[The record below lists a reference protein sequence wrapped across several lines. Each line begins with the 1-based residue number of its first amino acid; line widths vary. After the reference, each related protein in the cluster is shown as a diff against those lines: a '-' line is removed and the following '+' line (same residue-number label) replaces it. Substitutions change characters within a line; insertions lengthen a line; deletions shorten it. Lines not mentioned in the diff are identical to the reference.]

1 MLLFVSLL
9 YLRSFACEVICR
21 HALSAVLHPPPGG
34 GRAAITV
41 TTSLL
46 LWVLEGDQESC
57 AEVLAE
63 RWGALRLRVAAL
75 AGEVCVYIYIIH
87 LSVVLDIWELFF
99 CFMCKACVFYID
111 MPILF
116 VVCKAFISL
125 SFCNVLE

>member
-1 MLLFVSLL
+1 MCSVTCFFYGRRGISYIFNIHVPVFLHVSLL
-9 YLRSFACEVICR
+9 SPRSFACEVICR

-63 RWGALRLRVAAL
+63 RWGALRLRVSAL
-75 AGEVCVYIYIIH
+75 AGEVCMYIYIYDTLERCSRH
-87 LSVVLDIWELFF
+87 LGIVLLFH
-99 CFMCKACVFYID
+99 V
-111 MPILF
+111 
-116 VVCKAFISL
+116 
-125 SFCNVLE
+125 